1 MEFAGKDYIYLSK
14 LKKEKIKKVKK
25 SEENNQ
31 KEAPIPTKQIK
42 ESLDNLSN
50 KIDKPHENFKINYK
64 NPDDSEDS
72 DDAYLSV
79 DSNNFNIDLVNNN
92 INMPMNQMAAPGVK
106 FKKAIDTN
114 VCVIRYNTLEKEA
127 ESNLNKLYKCQKC
140 NCYLNKYSKLNPT
153 SKKDIYEWKCEFC
166 FYNNKDLFIES
177 NNLPKSDCVEK
188 CIIEPQTEKEENK
201 EEDDTSLIFCL
212 DKSGSMSCSYSI
224 DKELEEKFN
233 KIRKKEFK
241 NKIHSIDRLEMVK
254 ISIENIINSLLKKSP
269 KVKVGFV
276 TFSSDIEV
284 KGDCLSNI
292 IKVKEE
298 YLGNESK
305 LESLGKENTNLIKS
319 EISKSFPKIIE
330 YLRSI
335 EAGYFTALGPAILLS
350 LSLLDKSKPGSR
362 IFLCTDGE
370 SNSGVGSIWDR
381 ENAINFYTKIG
392 NMAKEKG
399 IVISL
404 IAFEDSNSEIDI
416 LKNMVENSGGDIF
429 RVNPKYILD
438 EVNDFLEN
446 KAIASDVE
454 FKMNLNKCMTFRDE
468 EKNNMSNEDSTI
480 LKKIGNITREKEDYF
495 ELKFKHATKLSEIN
509 EINFDELNHLIFQ
522 IEIIYKKRN
531 GGKYIR
537 IITKNLKVSD
547 DKEEINK
554 QADFN
559 IVSTLQIQKSAKLAG
574 KGNMMDAQVQIHVAR
589 NFLNQ
594 QAMIN
599 YNNLQIYNQYNMN
612 MNSFNYNLGQNM
624 NMMNNNMRM
633 NNMMNNNM
641 GMYNMMNN
649 NMSMNNMMNNNMG
662 KYNMMNNYMPQNNMM
677 NNYMPQNNMMN
688 NNMGM
693 NINMNNMNDMF
704 SAQIH
709 SLSNTS
715 QSRQCVMFNRLN
727 QK

>member
-42 ESLDNLSN
+42 EPLDDLSD
-50 KIDKPHENFKINYK
+50 KIDKPQENFKINNK

-79 DSNNFNIDLVNNN
+79 DSNNFNIDLVNSNL
-92 INMPMNQMAAPGVK
+92 NMPMNQMAAPGVI
-106 FKKAIDTN
+106 FRKAIDTN
-114 VCVIRYNTLEKEA
+114 VCVIRYNTLENEA

-188 CIIEPQTEKEENK
+188 CIIDPQTEK

-212 DKSGSMSCSYSI
+212 DKSGSMSSPYFI

-269 KVKVGFV
+269 KVKVGIV
-276 TFSSDIEV
+276 TFSNDIEV

-319 EISKSFPKIIE
+319 EISISFPQIIE

-335 EAGYFTALGPAILLS
+335 KSGGSTALAPAILLS

-693 NINMNNMNDMF
+693 NMNMNNMNDMF

>member
-42 ESLDNLSN
+42 EPLDDLSD
-50 KIDKPHENFKINYK
+50 KIDKPQENFKINNK

-114 VCVIRYNTLEKEA
+114 VCVIRYNTLENEA

-212 DKSGSMSCSYSI
+212 DKSGSMSSPYFI

-241 NKIHSIDRLEMVK
+241 NKINEINRLEMIKV
-254 ISIENIINSLLKKSP
+254 SIENIINTLLKKSP

-276 TFSSDIEV
+276 TFSSEIEV

-292 IKVKEE
+292 IKVEKD
-298 YLGNESK
+298 YLSNESK

-370 SNSGVGSIWDR
+370 SNIGVGRIMDR

-693 NINMNNMNDMF
+693 NMNMNNMNDMF

>member
-42 ESLDNLSN
+42 EPLDDLSD
-50 KIDKPHENFKINYK
+50 KIDKPQENFKINNK

-114 VCVIRYNTLEKEA
+114 VCVIRYNTLENEA

-140 NCYLNKYSKLNPT
+140 NCYLNKYSNLNPT

-188 CIIEPQTEKEENK
+188 CIIEPQTEKEE
-201 EEDDTSLIFCL
+201 DDTSLIFCL
-212 DKSGSMSCSYSI
+212 DTSGSMLNSYSI

-241 NKIHSIDRLEMVK
+241 NKNNEIDRLEMVK

-269 KVKVGFV
+269 KVKVGIV

-319 EISKSFPKIIE
+319 EISISFPQIIE

-335 EAGYFTALGPAILLS
+335 KSGGSTALAPAILLS

-693 NINMNNMNDMF
+693 NMNMNNMNDMF

>member
-1 MEFAGKDYIYLSK
+1 
-14 LKKEKIKKVKK
+14 
-25 SEENNQ
+25 
-31 KEAPIPTKQIK
+31 
-42 ESLDNLSN
+42 
-50 KIDKPHENFKINYK
+50 
-64 NPDDSEDS
+64 
-72 DDAYLSV
+72 
-79 DSNNFNIDLVNNN
+79 
-92 INMPMNQMAAPGVK
+92 
-106 FKKAIDTN
+106 
-114 VCVIRYNTLEKEA
+114 
-127 ESNLNKLYKCQKC
+127 
-140 NCYLNKYSKLNPT
+140 
-153 SKKDIYEWKCEFC
+153 
-166 FYNNKDLFIES
+166 
-177 NNLPKSDCVEK
+177 
-188 CIIEPQTEKEENK
+188 
-201 EEDDTSLIFCL
+201 
-212 DKSGSMSCSYSI
+212 
-224 DKELEEKFN
+224 
-233 KIRKKEFK
+233 
-241 NKIHSIDRLEMVK
+241 
-254 ISIENIINSLLKKSP
+254 
-269 KVKVGFV
+269 
-276 TFSSDIEV
+276 
-284 KGDCLSNI
+284 
-292 IKVKEE
+292 
-298 YLGNESK
+298 
-305 LESLGKENTNLIKS
+305 
-319 EISKSFPKIIE
+319 
-330 YLRSI
+330 
-335 EAGYFTALGPAILLS
+335 
-350 LSLLDKSKPGSR
+350 
-362 IFLCTDGE
+362 
-370 SNSGVGSIWDR
+370 
-381 ENAINFYTKIG
+381 
-392 NMAKEKG
+392 MAKEKG

-416 LKNMVENSGGDIF
+416 LKYMIENSGGDIF

-480 LKKIGNITREKEDYF
+480 LKKIGNITHEKEDYF

-693 NINMNNMNDMF
+693 NMNMNNMNDMF

>member
-114 VCVIRYNTLEKEA
+114 VCVIRYNTLENEA

-188 CIIEPQTEKEENK
+188 CIIEPQTEKEE
-201 EEDDTSLIFCL
+201 DDTSLIFCL
-212 DKSGSMSCSYSI
+212 DKSGSMSSPYFI

-241 NKIHSIDRLEMVK
+241 NKNNEIDRLEMVK

-269 KVKVGFV
+269 KVKVGIV
-276 TFSSDIEV
+276 TFSNDIEV

-370 SNSGVGSIWDR
+370 SNIGVGRIMDR

-429 RVNPKYILD
+429 RVNPKNILD

-693 NINMNNMNDMF
+693 NMNMNNMNDMF

>member
-42 ESLDNLSN
+42 EPLDDLSD
-50 KIDKPHENFKINYK
+50 KIDKPQENFKINNK

-114 VCVIRYNTLEKEA
+114 VCVIRYNTLENEA

-140 NCYLNKYSKLNPT
+140 NCYLNKYSNLNPT

-212 DKSGSMSCSYSI
+212 DKSGSMSSPYFI

-241 NKIHSIDRLEMVK
+241 NKNNEIDRLEMVK

-269 KVKVGFV
+269 KVKVGIV
-276 TFSSDIEV
+276 TFSNDIEV

-319 EISKSFPKIIE
+319 EISKSFPQIIE

-335 EAGYFTALGPAILLS
+335 KSEGMTALGPAILLS

-416 LKNMVENSGGDIF
+416 LKYMIENSGGDIF

-693 NINMNNMNDMF
+693 NMNMNNMNDMF

>member
-42 ESLDNLSN
+42 EPLDDLSD
-50 KIDKPHENFKINYK
+50 KIDKPQENFKINNK

-114 VCVIRYNTLEKEA
+114 VCVIRYNTLENEA

-212 DKSGSMSCSYSI
+212 DKSGSMSSPYFI

-269 KVKVGFV
+269 KVKVGIV
-276 TFSSDIEV
+276 TFSNDIEV

-335 EAGYFTALGPAILLS
+335 EVGYFTALGPAILLS

-370 SNSGVGSIWDR
+370 SNIGVGRIMDR

-693 NINMNNMNDMF
+693 NMNMNNMNDMF